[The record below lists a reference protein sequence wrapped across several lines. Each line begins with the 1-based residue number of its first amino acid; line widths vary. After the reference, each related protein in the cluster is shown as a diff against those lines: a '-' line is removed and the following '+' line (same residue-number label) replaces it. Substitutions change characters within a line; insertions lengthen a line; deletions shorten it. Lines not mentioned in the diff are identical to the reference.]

1 MFAIVK
7 IAGQQFKVQ
16 EGQDLYVPHISGK
29 SGDKIEF
36 RDVSLMDNEGKLS
49 LGADVKAIVK
59 AEIVDELVKGD
70 KVIAFKMKRRKGFRK
85 KHGHRTQYTKIKIE
99 SIA

>member
-7 IAGQQFKVQ
+7 IAGHQYKVAAGQQ
-16 EGQDLYVPHISGK
+16 LYVPHIEGNV
-29 SGDKIEF
+29 GDKFEISE
-36 RDVSLMDNEGKLS
+36 VLLADNEGQLS
-49 LGADVKAIVK
+49 VGANVKVK
-59 AEIVDELVKGD
+59 VNAEIISEIKGD

-85 KHGHRTQYTKIKIE
+85 KIGHRKLYTKIRIE

>member
-1 MFAIVK
+1 MLAVVK

-16 EGQDLYVPHISGK
+16 EGQSLYVPHLSGK
-29 SGDKIEF
+29 TGDKVEF
-36 RDVSLMDNEGKLS
+36 KDVLFTDNAGS
-49 LGADVKAIVK
+49 VATGNAVKAIVK
-59 AEIVDELVKGD
+59 AEIISDLVQGD

-85 KHGHRTQYTKIKIE
+85 KHGHRTHYTRIKIE

>member
-1 MFAIVK
+1 MFAVVK

-16 EGQDLYVPHISGK
+16 AGQNLYVPHLEGK
-29 SGDKIEF
+29 KGDKI
-36 RDVSLMDNEGKLS
+36 KLS
-49 LGADVKAIVK
+49 DILLLEKEGIITVGKDIKGTIQ
-59 AEIVDELVKGD
+59 AEIIDDMVKGD

-99 SIA
+99 TIS

>member
-1 MFAIVK
+1 MLAVVK

-16 EGQDLYVPHISGK
+16 EGQSLYVPHLSGQT
-29 SGDKIEF
+29 GDKVEF
-36 RDVSLMDNEGKLS
+36 SEVLLVDNS
-49 LGADVKAIVK
+49 GAFSVGSAVKAIVK
-59 AEIVDELVKGD
+59 AEIISDLVQGD

-85 KHGHRTQYTKIKIE
+85 KHGHRTHYTRIKIE